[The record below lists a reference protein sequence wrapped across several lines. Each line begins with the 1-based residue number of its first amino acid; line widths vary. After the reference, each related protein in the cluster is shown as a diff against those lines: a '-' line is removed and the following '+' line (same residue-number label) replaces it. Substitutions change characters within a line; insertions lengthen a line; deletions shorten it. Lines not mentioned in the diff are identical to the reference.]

1 MIGRNKPSYFSDAG
15 FRLVLLLG
23 LVALCGD
30 IIYEG
35 ARSVT
40 GPYILILGG
49 SAAVVGLV
57 AGAGEFIGY
66 ALRLISGY
74 LTDRTQQYWLVT
86 ITGYA
91 MLLSVPL
98 LAFTGHWETAAVF
111 IIVERIGKGIR
122 SPAKDAILSHAS
134 TGIGRG
140 TGFGIHEALDQTG
153 AVIGPL
159 VFTAVFFMDGST
171 IESYH
176 NGFLL
181 LSLPFILLVLI
192 IILAYRSAPDPML
205 LETASSKAGNKEL
218 QIPGALLPYGIF
230 TFFTMGGFILF
241 PVIAYRLVDASVV
254 DQGVIPLLYAIAMGV
269 DAVVALA
276 IGRAYDRRGMIT
288 LISIPLLNAVIPIF
302 AFFASSLA
310 VVLLSAVL
318 WGASLG
324 IQETVLRAAIAD
336 FTHISKRGTAY
347 GIFNTVYGASLFAG
361 NFAVGILYD
370 TGNITGII
378 AFALAMQVFS
388 VPAFLMLRKAM
399 SVAET

>member
-1 MIGRNKPSYFSDAG
+1 MSRNIPSYFSDVG
-15 FRLVLLLG
+15 FRLIFLLG

-86 ITGYA
+86 MIGYA

-98 LAFTGHWETAAVF
+98 LAFTGHWQTAALF
-111 IIVERIGKGIR
+111 IILERIGKGIR

-159 VFTAVFFMDGST
+159 VFTAVFLMEGSG

-176 NGFLL
+176 NAFFLL
-181 LSLPFILLVLI
+181 LLPFILLVLI

-205 LETASSKAGNKEL
+205 LETVSTGGGQKESE
-218 QIPGALLPYGIF
+218 IPGAFLPYGIF

-241 PVIAYRLVDASVV
+241 PVIAYRFVDASVV
-254 DQGVIPLLYAIAMGV
+254 DQGMIPLLYAIAMGV

-276 IGRAYDRRGMIT
+276 IGRAYDKRGIIT
-288 LISIPLLNAVIPIF
+288 LIFIPLLNVVIPIF
-302 AFFASSLA
+302 AFFASSL
-310 VVLLSAVL
+310 VGVLLLAIL

-336 FTHISKRGTAY
+336 FTHISKRGTSY
-347 GIFNTVYGASLFAG
+347 GIFNTIYGGSLFAG

-370 TGNITGII
+370 AGNITGIV
-378 AFALAMQVFS
+378 AFAIAMQLLS
-388 VPAFLMLRKAM
+388 VPAFLTLRRVT
-399 SVAET
+399 SVTVT